1 MDYLIDNVLY
11 IIVFLI
17 ISGLVFLF
25 LKTQVEKTKDSDEK
39 SDLVDSPDSLS
50 IKLRA
55 YERLILFLDRI
66 EPVGMINRLNLQN
79 QSAETLK
86 NILIKNII
94 IEYEYNVS
102 QQIYVSDEL
111 WNRIELIKN
120 QTINIISTIIDNL
133 TKEAIAVDFVSTF
146 LVNSKPYVKVLAQ
159 TKKKLKKEVRR
170 LS

>member
-25 LKTQVEKTKDSDEK
+25 LKTQVEKTKVSDVQ
-39 SDLVDSPDSLS
+39 SDLIDSPDSLS

-133 TKEAIAVDFVSTF
+133 TQEAITADFVSTF
-146 LVNSKPYVKVLAQ
+146 LVNSKPYIQVLTQ